1 MADIH
6 VGRFRSILLSGRA
19 RIPSRL
25 RTKHVHVVG
34 PTGSGKTTLLL
45 NMIIQDMENGSG
57 FGVIDPKGDLVGE
70 ILKHVPVERFDDIVL
85 FDPTD
90 RERPVGF
97 NMLEAVG
104 ADQRSLAASQVVLIF
119 KKLFDYSWGP
129 RLEHILRYSV
139 LTLLEVPRATLID
152 VPQLLVDE
160 EYRKEVLKFV
170 NNPIVKAF
178 WEREYREITKGRDY
192 IRTVEPILNK
202 VGPWLAYPEIRN
214 IVGQA
219 RSSFDVKSIMDRGKI
234 LLVSIPEGLLG
245 EDTSAMF
252 GAMMVAKIQLAAMSR
267 IGEATKAPFYLYVD
281 EFQNFVTSAFEKILT
296 QARSFGLG
304 LVVANQYEEQLYE
317 KLRLALVNNVA
328 VKLTCYFENGRHGL
342 VYHELQDRAAL
353 PREVN
358 PLPPPTGGH
367 PDLPSL
373 VRLDKRGIYGRPREA
388 VERDILGRRE
398 ARKEGGPVYYDGE
411 QG

>member
-1 MADIH
+1 MADIYL
-6 VGRFRSILLSGRA
+6 GRFRGLLLSGKA
-19 RIPSRL
+19 YVPGRL

-45 NMIIQDMENGSG
+45 NMIIQDMRNGSG
-57 FGVIDPKGDLVGE
+57 FGVIDPKGDLVWE
-70 ILKHVPVERFDDIVL
+70 ILKYVPVNRFDDVVL

-90 RERPVGF
+90 RARPIGF
-97 NMLEAVG
+97 NMLEAVES
-104 ADQRSLAASQVVLIF
+104 DQRSLAASQVVLIF
-119 KKLFDYSWGP
+119 RKLFHYSWGP

-139 LTLLEVPRATLID
+139 LTLLEVPGATLID
-152 VPQLLVDE
+152 VPLLLVDKD
-160 EYRKEVLKFV
+160 YRKEVLRFV
-170 NNPIVKAF
+170 TNPIVRAF
-178 WEREYREITKGRDY
+178 WEGEFWEITKGRDY

-219 RSSFDVKSIMDRGKI
+219 RSSFDVKSIMDGRKI

-245 EDTSAMF
+245 EDTSAML

-267 IGEATKAPFYLYVD
+267 MGQSTKVPFYLYVD

-304 LVVANQYEEQLYE
+304 LVVANQYEEQLYDQ
-317 KLRLALVNNVA
+317 LRLALLNNVA
-328 VKLTCYFENGRHGL
+328 VKLSCYFESGRHGL
-342 VYHELQDRAAL
+342 VYHELQDQAAMA
-353 PREVN
+353 REVS

-367 PDLPSL
+367 PNLPSL
-373 VRLDKRGIYGRPREA
+373 VRLDKREIYGRPRQA
-388 VERDILGRRE
+388 VERAILGRRQ
-398 ARKEGGPVYYDGE
+398 AREGGGPVYYDG
-411 QG
+411 